1 MITEELY
8 KVGDVLIVPGL
19 IQDPNAGSFE
29 EFQITVEEV
38 QTDKFAGF
46 YPGQFILFDDFAS
59 QFNGFRKKFT
69 LTQTENGVTDIV
81 SLKKL
86 DGSDLVLE
94 NNLFIYVND
103 ILQEP
108 RKAYNFRGSRVI
120 FTEASKTK
128 LNMYCHVLQR
138 IQY

>member
-1 MITEELY
+1 MIMEEFY

-120 FTEASKTK
+120 FTGKAKTK